1 MTKKIIGGDPRI
13 VSIGTALR
21 PYYQIEYYDGKDGNT
36 HVGFGS
42 KFLSVVRQYLTDYFE
57 DGEQE

>member
-13 VSIGTALR
+13 IITGTALR
-21 PYYQIEYYDGKDGNT
+21 PYYQIEYYDSTDGKT
-36 HVGFGS
+36 HLGFGS
-42 KFLSVVRQYLTDYFE
+42 KFLSVVKQYLVDCFE

>member
-21 PYYQIEYYDGKDGNT
+21 PYYQIEYYDHKDGKT
-36 HVGFGS
+36 HLGFGS
-42 KFLSVVRQYLTDYFE
+42 RYLSQVQEYLNEFFE
-57 DGEQE
+57 VEGW